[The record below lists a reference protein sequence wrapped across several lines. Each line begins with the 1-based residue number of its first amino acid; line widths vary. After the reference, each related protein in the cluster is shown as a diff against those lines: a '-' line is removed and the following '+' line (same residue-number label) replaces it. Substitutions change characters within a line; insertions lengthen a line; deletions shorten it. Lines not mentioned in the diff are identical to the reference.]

1 MALYLKLDQKIW
13 VQQDYTDSTTY
24 DISGTVYR
32 DNTFTT
38 AETSLDTFSGT
49 FRLIGQEG
57 KPLFSTT
64 SGITLNSDGTFL
76 MAFGQDKTPT
86 MSGNTKVRILLEK
99 TGSRLTAI
107 GVNGSDEL
115 FLEWK

>member
-1 MALYLKLDQKIW
+1 MALYLDLDYNTW
-13 VQQDYTDSTTY
+13 VRKDYTDSTAY

-38 AETSLDTFSGT
+38 AETSLDTFTGT
-49 FRLIGQEG
+49 FRLIDQEG

-76 MAFGQDKTPT
+76 MAFADGKTPLIT
-86 MSGNTKVRILLEK
+86 GNSKVRLLLEK
-99 TGSRLTAI
+99 SGSRLTAI

-115 FLEWK
+115 FLEWD